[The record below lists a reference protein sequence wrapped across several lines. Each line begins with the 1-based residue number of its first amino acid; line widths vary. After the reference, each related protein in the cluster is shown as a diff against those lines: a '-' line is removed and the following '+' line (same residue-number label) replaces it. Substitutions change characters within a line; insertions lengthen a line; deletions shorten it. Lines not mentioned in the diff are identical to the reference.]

1 MEVVTNNENETKKQA
16 DVILNKIIKN
26 RDKNKASVITLSGE
40 LGSGKTAF
48 VKGVAEKFKIKE
60 RVLSPTYI
68 IERSYKIEN
77 KKNFSTLIHIDAYR
91 LTSDKELCVLN
102 WEENIKNPENIICIE
117 WPENVEGAIPKNS
130 VNIFFTFV
138 SENKRLLKYYL
149 DE

>member
-117 WPENVEGAIPKNS
+117 WPENVVGAIPKNS